1 MITIRELGYFYFLKV
16 ETVASLHFSLM
27 HFIISTGIKIN
38 GREFLMQSTAMIYIY
53 INKKKKELKKIKKKK
68 KQQKKR
74 TGRMAE

>member
-53 INKKKKELKKIKKKK
+53 IKKKELKKIKKKK
-68 KQQKKR
+68 KA
-74 TGRMAE
+74 AEKTHGQNG

>member
-38 GREFLMQSTAMIYIY
+38 GREFLMQSTAMIYI
-53 INKKKKELKKIKKKK
+53 KKKELKKIKKKK
-68 KQQKKR
+68 KA
-74 TGRMAE
+74 AEKTHGQNG